1 MDKAKRTTLQTQA
14 AKTYNDAQKKQRP
27 LSVPIHQSVN
37 FEAVSSRQLGND
49 FRGKSEFVY
58 QRFGHPTS
66 RAAAEKIAL
75 LEEAELGL
83 VFSSGMGAI
92 STSLL
97 AMAGSAGSHIV
108 AQRAIFAQT
117 LTFLSGPLH
126 DLRVETTFI
135 DARDLKQ
142 VRRSIRHN
150 TRLIYI
156 ESPSNPLLN
165 VTDISAVSAIA
176 KEKDIPVM
184 IDGTFASP
192 YLQNPIALGASVVL
206 HSATKFL
213 GGHSDVLCG
222 AAAGDRDLISKIAE
236 MQILLGTT
244 LDPHACWL
252 LLRGIKTLGVR
263 VQKQS
268 DSALAIAR
276 FLESKD
282 VVENVRYPW
291 LESSP
296 GHETARRQMR
306 GGGGVV
312 SFELKGGYAAARKF
326 VDALQLIPVATSL
339 GGVETII
346 EIPADLDFSEGELGD
361 TSRGLGIASGLIRL
375 SVGIEDLDDLL
386 ADLSLGL
393 EAAASLR
400 EAVPEPL
407 YRKTIGVE

>member
-75 LEEAELGL
+75 LEGAELGL

-97 AMAGSAGSHIV
+97 TMAGSAGSHIV

-126 DLRVETTFI
+126 DLGVETTFI

-142 VRRSIRHN
+142 VRSSIRHN

-176 KEKDIPVM
+176 KVKNMPLM

-222 AAAGDRDLISKIAE
+222 AAAGDRDPISKIAQ

-276 FLESKD
+276 FLETKD
-282 VVENVRYPW
+282 VVENYAIHGWKV
-291 LESSP
+291 LP
-296 GHETARRQMR
+296 GMR
-306 GGGGVV
+306 PRAGKCVGAV
-312 SFELKGGYAAARKF
+312 
-326 VDALQLIPVATSL
+326 
-339 GGVETII
+339 
-346 EIPADLDFSEGELGD
+346 
-361 TSRGLGIASGLIRL
+361 GLSRL
-375 SVGIEDLDDLL
+375 S
-386 ADLSLGL
+386 
-393 EAAASLR
+393 
-400 EAVPEPL
+400 
-407 YRKTIGVE
+407 